1 MTSATAPSNRYVLF
15 AARNTYAMIVHALLE
30 EIGADHELHRVELFS
45 DTPDP
50 RFAAVSPLLRVPVL
64 VGPDGPVFES
74 GAIAQYLAERHPEA
88 ELGIPVGDP
97 RRGRFLQWLH
107 YLSSTLQPEVLIQYH
122 PEFYFDDEDDR
133 RRLKAASMRRLAKAL
148 DVIETGLDPGPFF
161 FGERRSV
168 CDYCLAMQAVWPPIF
183 PSSIS
188 DYPKIERLTRA
199 ITARP
204 AVRRALIMHEETWA
218 GAS

>member
-1 MTSATAPSNRYVLF
+1 MTSATASNDRYLLF
-15 AARNTYAMIVHALLE
+15 LARNTYAMIVHALLE
-30 EIGADHELHRVELFS
+30 EIGADYDLHWVEIFC

-50 RFAAVSPLLRVPVL
+50 QFKAVSPLLRVPAL

-74 GAIAQYLAERHPEA
+74 GAIAHYLAERHPEA
-88 ELGIPVGDP
+88 ELGMPIGDP

-122 PEFYFDDEDDR
+122 PEAYFEDEDDQ
-133 RRLKAASMRRLAKAL
+133 RRLKAASMRRLATAL

-161 FGERRSV
+161 FGEHRSV
-168 CDYCLAMQAVWPPIF
+168 CDYCLAMQAIWPPVF
-183 PSSIS
+183 PGSIR
-188 DYPKIERLTRA
+188 DYPNIERLTQA

-218 GAS
+218 GAN

>member
-1 MTSATAPSNRYVLF
+1 MTAAASHDHYVLF

-30 EIGADHELHRVELFS
+30 EIGADHDIHRVEIFS
-45 DTPDP
+45 DNPDP
-50 RFAAVSPLLRVPVL
+50 RFVAVSPLLRVPVL

-74 GAIAQYLAERHPEA
+74 GAIAHYLAERHPEA
-88 ELGIPVGDP
+88 ELAIPIGDS

-122 PEFYFDDEDDR
+122 PEAYFEDEDDQ
-133 RRLKAASMRRLAKAL
+133 RRLKAASMRRLANAL
-148 DVIETGLDPGPFF
+148 DVIEAGLDPGPFF
-161 FGERRSV
+161 LGERRSV

-183 PSSIS
+183 PGSIR
-188 DYPKIERLTRA
+188 DYPNIERLTQA

-204 AVRRALIMHEETWA
+204 AVRRVLIMHEETWA
-218 GAS
+218 RAN